1 MDQISGTEVLCSNIT
16 NSVLTVGLPELTEDV
31 WVCLCVA
38 GVLVWSNI
46 YSSIYSI
53 SCPEPGRVCDSVFEV
68 SGISYLHVFMQEVS
82 RSSVSE
88 LCL

>member
-1 MDQISGTEVLCSNIT
+1 M
-16 NSVLTVGLPELTEDV
+16 
-31 WVCLCVA
+31 
-38 GVLVWSNI
+38 
-46 YSSIYSI
+46 
-53 SCPEPGRVCDSVFEV
+53 CDSVFEV